1 MQDLNL
7 NKIKSELAK
16 LTDVELL
23 KKELHRISSEVRNYD
38 VQANLSP
45 KAKSRIKSL
54 EKRFTDVL
62 KKVTVVQKQVDVEI
76 NKIVHT
82 LRVAKTEAEKKLK
95 SVSIGKSTSK
105 KSAKKTTKKAG
116 TRKATKKTTTKKSV

>member
-23 KKELHRISSEVRNYD
+23 KKELHRISNEVRNYD

-116 TRKATKKTTTKKSV
+116 VRKATKKTTTKKSV